1 MAQHRAHTNEGKTLR
16 IRFEYHENPK
26 MPTECSSLHL
36 SLHPPQAEPYNSS
49 SPFLLTL
56 GLNACGS
63 NRYLSFDFTSQGRVL
78 PWRRVIRLPS
88 NIGSVADVMKEI
100 GLEPPPVSKRSSHEV
115 RVEIHPN
122 NTYSVWVD
130 RRAVVLLG
138 DLHADWDFLGE
149 EAMTKVVR
157 VQSQEYREVILDANK
172 LTETNQKVAIDGQT
186 FTLTGK
192 DRDTLDAFYA
202 SNYLQSIRNLHR
214 QESAHTFA
222 PSQLP

>member
-1 MAQHRAHTNEGKTLR
+1 MAQDRAHTNEGKTLM
-16 IRFEYHENPK
+16 IKFEYHENPK
-26 MPTECSSLHL
+26 KPTECSYLYL
-36 SLHPPQAEPYNSS
+36 SLHPPMVEPYNSS
-49 SPFLLTL
+49 SPSLLSL

-63 NRYLSFDFTSQGRVL
+63 NRYLSFDFSYQGRVL
-78 PWRRVIRLPS
+78 PWRRVIRLPC
-88 NIGSVADVMKEI
+88 NIGSVVDVMKEI
-100 GLEPPPVSKRSSHEV
+100 GLEPPVTKRSTHEV
-115 RVEIHPN
+115 KVEIHPN

-130 RRAVVLLG
+130 RRAVVWLG

-157 VQSQEYREVILDANK
+157 VESQGYREVRLDANW

-192 DRDTLDAFYA
+192 ERDTLDAFYA